1 MAKKSQAKK
10 ANIMPEDYTEVLVAI
25 GRIEE
30 GIKSV
35 HNSIERLE
43 RKTDAQD
50 AQIKDI
56 KDDFQIIELN
66 IQKLETQRSQTKE
79 NMALLFALVAFV
91 ATSANIVST
100 LMAATP

>member
-1 MAKKSQAKK
+1 
-10 ANIMPEDYTEVLVAI
+10 MPEDYTEVLVAI

-56 KDDFQIIELN
+56 KDDMQGLELN
-66 IQKLETQRSQTKE
+66 VQKLETQRSQTKE
-79 NMALLFALVAFV
+79 NVALLFAAVAFV
-91 ATSANIVST
+91 ATGINVMLN
-100 LMAATP
+100 LMGTP